1 MSVLNRTRHWLAA
14 CAMTLLAGGLAH
26 ASTLSATY
34 FEVSSHDP
42 SFNTMCCGTYNNEVL
57 PALGP
62 DGLPLYNPSY
72 SGIAPNSADITPSGE
87 LTWWSPSLNANVTQ
101 TGTGTITLPFNQTSN
116 FFPPNGTG
124 TSDSQGGLT
133 AIFSGYLN
141 VPSTE
146 TVSFSIGADDS
157 AFVYLDGMN
166 VCDLGGV
173 HPYSVGTCSIQT
185 ITAGSHSLLLFYDD
199 MNTVQA
205 GLSFNVQTQ
214 GVTTVGMPEPGSL
227 ALLAAGLLGL
237 GFAASRRRRSPLGRR
252 G

>member
-1 MSVLNRTRHWLAA
+1 MSVLNRTRHWFAA
-14 CAMTLLAGGLAH
+14 CALALLAGGLAH

-34 FEVSSHDP
+34 FQVSSSDP

-57 PALGP
+57 STLGVN
-62 DGLPLYNPSY
+62 GLPLYNPSY
-72 SGIAPNSADITPSGE
+72 SGKPPSSLDLANGQ
-87 LTWWSPSLNANVTQ
+87 LTWWSPSLNTNVTQ
-101 TGTGTITLPFNQTSN
+101 TGSATITLPFNQTSN

-124 TSDSQGGLT
+124 TSDSHGGLT

-141 VPSTE
+141 VPQAE
-146 TVSFSIGADDS
+146 TVSFNIGADDS

-173 HPYSVGTCSIQT
+173 HPYTLGTCSIQT
-185 ITAGSHSLLLFYDD
+185 IGAGSHSLLLFYDD

-205 GLSFNVQTQ
+205 GLSFSIKTT

-237 GFAASRRRRSPLGRR
+237 GFAASRRRRSALSRHG
-252 G
+252 

>member
-34 FEVSSHDP
+34 FQVSSSDP

-62 DGLPLYNPSY
+62 NGLPLYNPSY
-72 SGIAPNSADITPSGE
+72 SGKPPSNLDLVNGQ
-87 LTWWSPSLNANVTQ
+87 LTWWSPSLNTHVVQ
-101 TGTGTITLPFNQTSN
+101 TGTGTITLPFNHTSN

-124 TSDSQGGLT
+124 ASDSQGGLT

-141 VPSTE
+141 VPNTE
-146 TVSFSIGADDS
+146 TVNFSIGADDS

-173 HPYSVGTCSIQT
+173 HPYTVGTCTTQT
-185 ITAGSHSLLLFYDD
+185 IGAGSHSLLLFYDD

-205 GLSFNVQTQ
+205 GLSFNITTS

-237 GFAASRRRRSPLGRR
+237 GFAASRRRRSALGRR
-252 G
+252 S